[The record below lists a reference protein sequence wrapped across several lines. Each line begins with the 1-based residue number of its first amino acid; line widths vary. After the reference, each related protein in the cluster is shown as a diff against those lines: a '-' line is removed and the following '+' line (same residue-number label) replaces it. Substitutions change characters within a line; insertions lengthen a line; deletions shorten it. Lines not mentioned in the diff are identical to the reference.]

1 MIDITNEE
9 FLQAIFKE
17 DTPFV
22 YVTDFIHDPGDIP
35 KDENLRSWSG
45 NWFSRYRFSKG
56 TNQYYT
62 VGIFNPDT
70 NGKARRRKALFIRV
84 RVVVLDDVRE
94 KLTIDEVKK
103 LPPPSYVMETS
114 PGSEHWGYI
123 LIEPCYDRYLF
134 DNLHDGLI
142 SKGLSPSGTDPGQK
156 GVTRFVRLPEG
167 FNTKKKKMVDG
178 QPWQCR
184 LTEWHPERTVTLEQ
198 LAEPFDIDL
207 TAARASERVDGALD
221 IPDHPILTSGLVN
234 IKAKLSPGR
243 YDITCPFVEDHTN
256 AEDNGTAIFTNED
269 GTLGFKCHHG
279 NCETLNVGDLI
290 EELDSQQPGFAEEL
304 RNWQILRSFNE
315 DTCRESGVDRSSE
328 ARTTPHEASSV
339 NPMDQ
344 GMSAFFAAI
353 PDSPEQI
360 ALAKKCLTAARLCEP
375 VSRAV
380 LYKQIRTHMGWTEAA
395 LNKVLKGMQEQKPR
409 DMSDFYSGFI
419 FSRELNRFYEPR
431 TRTFYKTD
439 AFRNSFCEFSP
450 DVLNDALDYGGVKKV
465 DKLEFAPERASIFSR
480 GGVEY
485 GNTWAQILETGS
497 EGDCTP
503 WLRHFNTL
511 GWSEHMDHILKWM
524 AFTMR
529 HPGQKINHGVMF
541 AGKEG
546 VGKDWILEPLRRFM
560 GDQYRSI
567 QGNKLASEFNSYLL
581 TVKYL
586 NINETDVGDHKDART
601 ISNLIK
607 PLLAAPPDKLTVN
620 PKGLPEFEVSN
631 IVNVT
636 MTTNSD
642 HPLLMTEMSRRLFAV
657 HTPLVVRDVGGEMLP
672 EWKRYWRDC
681 WAWMNN
687 GGAGHCIDYLL
698 NHVDLSEFDPGQ
710 APAITGFVRNLVDQ
724 SKSLLQITIE
734 DLIAKRAGAFAKDSL
749 TSSEIV
755 AGVKACALAGDSQ
768 VCVDLNKV
776 NKITVG
782 RVMSK
787 TGAVCV
793 RTKNDRA
800 WQLR

>member
-1 MIDITNEE
+1 VTVTNAE
-9 FLQAIFKE
+9 FLQAIFG
-17 DTPFV
+17 DDAPFV
-22 YVTDFIHDPGDIP
+22 YVTDFKYDPGDIP
-35 KDENLRSWSG
+35 PDEQLRSWSG
-45 NWFSRYRFSKG
+45 DWASRYKLTPG
-56 TNQYYT
+56 WNQYFT
-62 VGIFNPDT
+62 VSIFNPDA
-70 NGKARRRKALFIRV
+70 NGRARRRKALFIRAIL
-84 RVVVLDDVRE
+84 VVLDDVRE
-94 KLTIDEVKK
+94 KLTLSEVQK
-103 LPPPSYVMETS
+103 LPPPSYIMETS

-123 LIEPCYDRYLF
+123 LTEPCYDRSLF
-134 DNLHDGLI
+134 DNLLDGLVA
-142 SKGLSPSGTDPGQK
+142 KGLSPTGTDPGMK

-167 FNTKKKKMVDG
+167 CNTKKRNG
-178 QPWQCR
+178 RPWQCK
-184 LTEWHPERTVTLEQ
+184 LLKWNPERKVTLEQ
-198 LAEPFDIDL
+198 LAAPFNIDL
-207 TAARASERVDGALD
+207 DAPRASERVDGALD

-234 IKAKLSPGR
+234 IKSKLSPGR

-269 GTLGFKCHHG
+269 GSLGFKCHHG

-290 EELDSQQPGFAEEL
+290 EELDSKQPGFADNL
-304 RNWQILRSFNE
+304 RAWQVTRLFSPTTQQP
-315 DTCRESGVDRSSE
+315 DTADQSTNLPSV
-328 ARTTPHEASSV
+328 V

-344 GMSAFFAAI
+344 GMVEFYAAI

-360 ALAKKCLTAARLCEP
+360 VIAKKCLVAAGLCEP
-375 VSRAV
+375 VTRAV
-380 LYKQIRTHMGWTEAA
+380 AYKQIRMHMGWTEAA
-395 LNKVLKGMQEQKPR
+395 LNKVLKGMQEQKTR
-409 DMSDFYSGFI
+409 NMADFYSGFV

-439 AFRNSFCEFSP
+439 AFRNSFCEFST
-450 DVLNDALDYGGVKKV
+450 DILVDALDTHGVKKV
-465 DKLEFAPERASIFSR
+465 DKLEFAPERPSIFMR
-480 GGVEY
+480 GDVEY

-503 WLRHFNTL
+503 WLRHFDTL

-524 AFTMR
+524 AFTMK
-529 HPGQKINHGVMF
+529 HPGQKINHGIMF

-560 GDQYRSI
+560 GNQYRSI

-586 NINETDVGDHKDART
+586 NINETDVGDHKDARV

-642 HPLLMTEMSRRLFAV
+642 YPLLMTEVSRRLFAV
-657 HTPLVVRDVGGEMLP
+657 HTSLVVRDADGEMLP
-672 EWKRYWRDC
+672 EWQKYWGEC

-698 NHVDLSEFDPGQ
+698 HHVDISDFDPGQ
-710 APAITGFVRNLVDQ
+710 APKITGFVRNLADQ
-724 SKSLLQITIE
+724 SKSLLQVTIE
-734 DLIAKRAGAFAKDSL
+734 DLIARKAGAFAKESL
-749 TSSEIV
+749 TSSEVV
-755 AGVKACALAGDSQ
+755 AGIKACALAGDSQ
-768 VCVDLNKV
+768 VCVDLNRV

-782 RVMSK
+782 RVMGK
-787 TGAVCV
+787 TGAVCT
-793 RTKNDRA
+793 RTTRDRR
-800 WQLR
+800 WLLR